1 MSDPVDLEVGF
12 SDEGE
17 VLIRVAGETTV
28 GLQWAEAIAVG
39 QEITAMGTLV
49 AQERKVQKWEIDK
62 AVTVAA
68 TIASAGV
75 LRILR
80 RRMMDKIV
88 ETDEAIAA
96 ADGVESEYINAT
108 PDPER
113 TPEYINAVPAQ
124 VAFRPGPPVE
134 HTLDSDC
141 PCDPAVVPVLG
152 QDMLV
157 HRDMEVDP
165 GVMEIRHVV
174 EEDLEPRISAV
185 ALAQEAFKN
194 RQRHLELREDLG
206 DDVVTEEEL
215 DVTPEW
221 TI

>member
-68 TIASAGV
+68 TVASAGV

-80 RRMMDKIV
+80 RRMMDKVV

-96 ADGVESEYINAT
+96 ADELQH
-108 PDPER
+108 
-113 TPEYINAVPAQ
+113 AVPAQ

-157 HRDMEVDP
+157 HRDMDVDP
-165 GVMEIRHVV
+165 DVMEIRTVV
-174 EEDLEPRISAV
+174 EEDLEPKTSAV

-194 RQRHLELREDLG
+194 RQRHLELREVVDG
-206 DDVVTEEEL
+206 EDVVTVEEL
-215 DVTPEW
+215 DDTPEW